1 MNSKLITIAVL
12 PFLFA
17 ACAGQPTKPHTA
29 TKPAA
34 AAAPAVPPKLPDV
47 ALSDELLF
55 EFLFGEIA
63 GQRGNLGVATEAYL
77 DMAKRTR
84 DPRIVQRALDIALFS
99 GNTTAAL
106 EMAKLLTEVDPNST
120 KAKQTLTALLAH
132 SGSIDEARPGIE
144 KLLAQ
149 QNGENLDKGLLQL
162 NNLFARQ
169 PDRQAVLSVIQSVT
183 KPYLDHPEAHYAIS
197 IAAWRAG
204 QGDLALEEADKAASM
219 RPGWEMAALLKMQ
232 ILEQVDTSRVQPF
245 LKDFLAQYPK
255 SQEVRLNYAKFL
267 VSEKKYSEAR
277 EEFTELKKTFPE
289 NREVA
294 FAVGLLS
301 LQLGDVDSAISDF
314 KKLLDQGYQNPD
326 LVRYYLGQS
335 YELKKNPAEA
345 EKWYNAVENGNQFL
359 PAKVRVAV
367 IMKERGNLAKAIGY
381 LHDIPTSNEAQK
393 IFIIQAEAQMLH
405 DSGKYREAYTVLDK
419 GLAKFPDSPNL
430 LYDQAMAAE
439 KLGKIRETEKSLSKL
454 IRIQPDFAQA
464 YNALGYT
471 LVEHTTRYKEA
482 LPLLEKALDLSPQD
496 PYTLDS
502 MGWLQFKMGNLTS
515 SIDYLKRAYAGRRD
529 PEIAAHLA
537 EVLWAQGKHEDAKKL
552 LQSSLKENPGNEALL
567 KSIKKFGH

>member
-1 MNSKLITIAVL
+1 MNSKLIAIAVL
-12 PFLFA
+12 PLLFA
-17 ACAGQPTKPHTA
+17 ACAGQPAKPLPA

-34 AAAPAVPPKLPDV
+34 VPAPPKLPDV

-63 GQRGNLGVATEAYL
+63 GQRGNLGIATEAYM

-99 GNTTAAL
+99 GNVTASL
-106 EMAKLLTEVDPNST
+106 EMAKLLTEVDPNSI
-120 KAKQTLTALLAH
+120 KAKQTLSALLAH
-132 SGSIDEARPGIE
+132 SGSIDEARPNIE

-149 QNGENLDKGLLQL
+149 QTGENLDKGLLQL

-169 PDRQAVLSVIQSVT
+169 SDRQAVLSAIQTVT
-183 KPYLDHPEAHYAIS
+183 KPYLDHPEAHYALS

-204 QGDLALEEADKAASM
+204 QTDLALEEADKAASM
-219 RPGWEMAALLKMQ
+219 RAGWEMAALLKMQ
-232 ILEQVDTSRVQPF
+232 ILEQVDKSRVQPY

-255 SQEVRLNYAKFL
+255 SQDVRLNYAKFL
-267 VSEKKYSEAR
+267 VSEKKYAEAR
-277 EEFTELKKTFPE
+277 EEFAELKKTFPE

-314 KKLLDQGYQNPD
+314 KKLLDQGYQNTD

-345 EKWYNAVENGNQFL
+345 EKWYNAVEKGNQYL
-359 PAKVRVAV
+359 AAKVRVAV
-367 IMKERGNLAKAIGY
+367 LMKEQGNLAGARSY
-381 LHDIPTSNEAQK
+381 LHNIPTSNEAEK
-393 IFIIQAEAQMLH
+393 VFIIQAEAQMLH
-405 DSGKYREAYTVLDK
+405 DSGNYREAYAVLDR
-419 GLAKFPDSPNL
+419 GLAQFPDSPNL

-439 KLGKIRETEKSLSKL
+439 KIGKIRETEKSLNKL

-482 LPLLEKALDLSPQD
+482 LPLLEKALNLSPQD

-502 MGWLQFKMGNLTS
+502 MGWLQFKMGNVPS

-552 LQSSLKENPGNEALL
+552 LQSSLKENPGNEVLI
-567 KSIKKFGH
+567 KSLKKFGH

>member
-1 MNSKLITIAVL
+1 MNSKLIAIAVL
-12 PFLFA
+12 PLLFA
-17 ACAGQPTKPHTA
+17 ACAGQPAKPLPA

-34 AAAPAVPPKLPDV
+34 VPAPPKLPDV

-63 GQRGNLGVATEAYL
+63 GQRGNLGIATEAYV

-99 GNTTAAL
+99 GNVTASL
-106 EMAKLLTEVDPNST
+106 EMAKLLTEIDPNSI
-120 KAKQTLTALLAH
+120 KAKQTLSALLAH
-132 SGSIDEARPGIE
+132 SGSIDEARPNIE

-149 QNGENLDKGLLQL
+149 QTGENLDKGLLQL
-162 NNLFARQ
+162 NNLFTRQ
-169 PDRQAVLSVIQSVT
+169 SDRQAVLSAIQSVT

-204 QGDLALEEADKAASM
+204 QMELAQEEADKAASM

-232 ILEQVDTSRVQPF
+232 ILEQADKNRVQPF

-267 VSEKKYSEAR
+267 VSEKKYAEAR
-277 EEFTELKKTFPE
+277 EEFDELKKTFPE

-314 KKLLDQGYQNPD
+314 KKLLDQGYQNTD

-335 YELKKNPAEA
+335 YELKKNPVEA
-345 EKWYNAVENGNQFL
+345 EKWYNAVEKGNQYL
-359 PAKVRVAV
+359 AAKVRVAV
-367 IMKERGNLAKAIGY
+367 LMKEQGNLAGARSY
-381 LHDIPTSNEAQK
+381 LHNIPTSNEAEK
-393 IFIIQAEAQMLH
+393 VFIIQAEAQMLH
-405 DSGKYREAYTVLDK
+405 DSGNYREAYAVLDR

-439 KLGKIRETEKSLSKL
+439 KLGKIRETEKSLNKL

-482 LPLLEKALDLSPQD
+482 LPLLEKALNLSPQD

-502 MGWLQFKMGNLTS
+502 MGWLQFKMGNVPS

-537 EVLWAQGKHEDAKKL
+537 EVLWVQGKHEDAKKL
-552 LQSSLKENPGNEALL
+552 LQSSLKENPGNEVLI
-567 KSIKKFGH
+567 KSLKKFGH

>member
-1 MNSKLITIAVL
+1 MNSKLIAIAVL
-12 PFLFA
+12 PLLFA
-17 ACAGQPTKPHTA
+17 ACAGQPAKPLPA

-34 AAAPAVPPKLPDV
+34 AAVPVPPKLPDV

-63 GQRGNLGVATEAYL
+63 GQRGNLGIATEAYM

-99 GNTTAAL
+99 GNVTASL
-106 EMAKLLTEVDPNST
+106 EMAKLLTEVDPNSI
-120 KAKQTLTALLAH
+120 KAKQTLSALLAH
-132 SGSIDEARPGIE
+132 SGSIDEARPNIE

-149 QNGENLDKGLLQL
+149 QTGENLDKGLLQL

-169 PDRQAVLSVIQSVT
+169 SDRQAVLSAIQTVT
-183 KPYLDHPEAHYAIS
+183 KPYLDHPEAHYALS

-204 QGDLALEEADKAASM
+204 QTDLALEEADKAASM
-219 RPGWEMAALLKMQ
+219 RAGWEMAALLKMQ
-232 ILEQVDTSRVQPF
+232 ILEQVDKSRVQPY

-267 VSEKKYSEAR
+267 VSEKNYAEAR
-277 EEFTELKKTFPE
+277 EEFAELKKTFPE

-314 KKLLDQGYQNPD
+314 KKLLDQGYQNTD

-345 EKWYNAVENGNQFL
+345 EKWYNAVEKGNQYL
-359 PAKVRVAV
+359 AAKVRVAV
-367 IMKERGNLAKAIGY
+367 LMKEQGNLAGARSY
-381 LHDIPTSNEAQK
+381 LHNIPTSNEAEK
-393 IFIIQAEAQMLH
+393 VFIIQAEAQMLH
-405 DSGKYREAYTVLDK
+405 DSGNYREAYAVLDR
-419 GLAKFPDSPNL
+419 GLAQFPDSPNL

-439 KLGKIRETEKSLSKL
+439 KIGKIRETEKSLNKL

-482 LPLLEKALDLSPQD
+482 LPLLQKALNLSPQD

-502 MGWLQFKMGNLTS
+502 MGWLQFKMGNVPS

-537 EVLWAQGKHEDAKKL
+537 EVLWVQGKHEDAKKL
-552 LQSSLKENPGNEALL
+552 LQSSLKENPGNEVLI
-567 KSIKKFGH
+567 KSLKKFGH

>member
-1 MNSKLITIAVL
+1 MNSKLIAIAVL
-12 PFLFA
+12 PLLFA
-17 ACAGQPTKPHTA
+17 ACAGQPAKPLPA

-34 AAAPAVPPKLPDV
+34 VPAPPKLPDV

-63 GQRGNLGVATEAYL
+63 GQRGNLGIATEAYV

-99 GNTTAAL
+99 GNVTASL
-106 EMAKLLTEVDPNST
+106 EMAKLLTEIDPNSI
-120 KAKQTLTALLAH
+120 KAKQTLSALLAH
-132 SGSIDEARPGIE
+132 SGSIDEARPNIE

-149 QNGENLDKGLLQL
+149 QTGENLDKGLLQL

-169 PDRQAVLSVIQSVT
+169 SDRQAVLSAIQSVT

-204 QGDLALEEADKAASM
+204 QMELAQEEADKAASM

-232 ILEQVDTSRVQPF
+232 ILEQADKNRVQPF

-267 VSEKKYSEAR
+267 VSEKKYAEAR
-277 EEFTELKKTFPE
+277 EEFVELKKTFPE

-314 KKLLDQGYQNPD
+314 KKLLDQGYQNTD

-335 YELKKNPAEA
+335 YELKKNPVEA
-345 EKWYNAVENGNQFL
+345 EKWYNAVEKGNQYL
-359 PAKVRVAV
+359 AAKVRVAV
-367 IMKERGNLAKAIGY
+367 LMKEQGNLAGARSY
-381 LHDIPTSNEAQK
+381 LHNIPTSNEAEK
-393 IFIIQAEAQMLH
+393 VFIIQAEAQMLH
-405 DSGKYREAYTVLDK
+405 DSGNYREAYAVLDR

-439 KLGKIRETEKSLSKL
+439 KLGKIRETEKSLNKL

-482 LPLLEKALDLSPQD
+482 LPLLEKALNLSPQD

-502 MGWLQFKMGNLTS
+502 MGWLQFKMGNVPS

-537 EVLWAQGKHEDAKKL
+537 EVLWVQGKHEDAKKL
-552 LQSSLKENPGNEALL
+552 LQSSLKENPGNEVLI
-567 KSIKKFGH
+567 KSLKKFGH

>member
-1 MNSKLITIAVL
+1 MNSKLIAIAVL
-12 PFLFA
+12 PLLFA
-17 ACAGQPTKPHTA
+17 ACAGQPAKPLPA

-34 AAAPAVPPKLPDV
+34 AAVPVPPKLPDV

-63 GQRGNLGVATEAYL
+63 GQRGNLGIATEAYM

-99 GNTTAAL
+99 GNVTASL
-106 EMAKLLTEVDPNST
+106 EMAKLLTEVDPNSI
-120 KAKQTLTALLAH
+120 KAKQTLSALLAH
-132 SGSIDEARPGIE
+132 SGSIDEARPNIE

-149 QNGENLDKGLLQL
+149 QTGENLDKGLLQL

-169 PDRQAVLSVIQSVT
+169 SDRQAVLSAIQTVT
-183 KPYLDHPEAHYAIS
+183 KPYLDHPEAHYALS

-204 QGDLALEEADKAASM
+204 QTDLALEEADKAASM
-219 RPGWEMAALLKMQ
+219 RAGWEMAALLKMQ
-232 ILEQVDTSRVQPF
+232 ILEQVDKSRVQPY

-267 VSEKKYSEAR
+267 VSEKNYAEAR
-277 EEFTELKKTFPE
+277 EEFAELKKTFPE

-314 KKLLDQGYQNPD
+314 KKLLDQGYQNTD

-345 EKWYNAVENGNQFL
+345 EKWYNAVEKGNQYL
-359 PAKVRVAV
+359 AAKVRVAV
-367 IMKERGNLAKAIGY
+367 LMKEQGNLAGARSY
-381 LHDIPTSNEAQK
+381 LHNIPTSNEAEK
-393 IFIIQAEAQMLH
+393 VFIIQAEAQMLH
-405 DSGKYREAYTVLDK
+405 DSGNYREAYAVLDR
-419 GLAKFPDSPNL
+419 GLAQFPDSPNL

-439 KLGKIRETEKSLSKL
+439 KIGKIRETEKSLNKL

-482 LPLLEKALDLSPQD
+482 LPLLQKALNLSPQD

-502 MGWLQFKMGNLTS
+502 MGWLQFKMGNVPS

-537 EVLWAQGKHEDAKKL
+537 EVLWVQGKHEDAKKL
-552 LQSSLKENPGNEALL
+552 LQSSLKENPGNEVLIKTL
-567 KSIKKFGH
+567 KKFGH

>member
-1 MNSKLITIAVL
+1 MNSKLIAIAVL
-12 PFLFA
+12 PLLFA
-17 ACAGQPTKPHTA
+17 ACAGQPAKPLPA

-34 AAAPAVPPKLPDV
+34 AAVPVPPKLPDV

-63 GQRGNLGVATEAYL
+63 GQRGNLGIATEAYM

-99 GNTTAAL
+99 GNVTASL
-106 EMAKLLTEVDPNST
+106 EMAKLLTEVDPNSI
-120 KAKQTLTALLAH
+120 KAKQTLSALLAH
-132 SGSIDEARPGIE
+132 SGSIDEARPNIE

-149 QNGENLDKGLLQL
+149 QTGENLDKGLLQL
-162 NNLFARQ
+162 NNLLARQ
-169 PDRQAVLSVIQSVT
+169 SDRQAVLSAIQTVT
-183 KPYLDHPEAHYAIS
+183 KPYLDHPEAHYALS

-204 QGDLALEEADKAASM
+204 QTDLALEEADKAASM
-219 RPGWEMAALLKMQ
+219 RAGWEMAALLKMQ
-232 ILEQVDTSRVQPF
+232 ILEQADKNRVQPF

-267 VSEKKYSEAR
+267 VSEKKYAEAR
-277 EEFTELKKTFPE
+277 EEFDELKKTFPE

-314 KKLLDQGYQNPD
+314 KKLLDQGYQNTD

-335 YELKKNPAEA
+335 YELKKNPVEA
-345 EKWYNAVENGNQFL
+345 EKWYNAVEKGNQYL
-359 PAKVRVAV
+359 AAKVRVAV
-367 IMKERGNLAKAIGY
+367 LMKEQGNLAGARSY
-381 LHDIPTSNEAQK
+381 LHNIPTSNEAEK
-393 IFIIQAEAQMLH
+393 VFIIQAEAQMLH
-405 DSGKYREAYTVLDK
+405 DSGNYREAYAVLDR

-439 KLGKIRETEKSLSKL
+439 KIGKIRETEKSLNKL

-482 LPLLEKALDLSPQD
+482 LPLLEKALNLSPQD

-502 MGWLQFKMGNLTS
+502 MGWLQFKMGNVPS

-537 EVLWAQGKHEDAKKL
+537 EVLWVQGKHEDAKKL
-552 LQSSLKENPGNEALL
+552 LQSSLKENPGNEVLI
-567 KSIKKFGH
+567 KSLKKFGH

>member
-17 ACAGQPTKPHTA
+17 ACAGQPAKPQPA

-34 AAAPAVPPKLPDV
+34 AAVPVPPKLPDV
-47 ALSDELLF
+47 VLSDDLLF

-63 GQRGNLGVATEAYL
+63 GQRGNLGVATEAYV

-99 GNTTAAL
+99 GNVTAAL
-106 EMAKLLTEVDPNST
+106 EMAKLLTEVDPNSI
-120 KAKQTLTALLAH
+120 KAKQTLSALLAH
-132 SGSIDEARPGIE
+132 SGSIDEARPNIE

-162 NNLFARQ
+162 NNLFARHS
-169 PDRQAVLSVIQSVT
+169 DRRAVLSAIQSVT

-204 QGDLALEEADKAASM
+204 QADLALEEADKAASM

-232 ILEQVDTSRVQPF
+232 ILEQVDASQVQPF

-267 VSEKKYSEAR
+267 VSEKKYGEAR
-277 EEFTELKKTFPE
+277 EEFAELKKTFPE

-314 KKLLDQGYQNPD
+314 KKLLDQGYQNTD

-335 YELKKNPAEA
+335 YELKKNLAEA
-345 EKWYNAVENGNQFL
+345 EKWYSAVESGNQYL

-367 IMKERGNLAKAIGY
+367 LMKERGNLAKARSY
-381 LHDIPTSNEAQK
+381 LHNIPTSNEAQQ
-393 IFIIQAEAQMLH
+393 IFLIQAEAQMLH
-405 DSGKYREAYTVLDK
+405 DSGNYREAFAVLDR

-482 LPLLEKALDLSPQD
+482 LPLLKKALDLDPQD

-502 MGWLQFKMGNLTS
+502 MGWLQFKMGNMTS
-515 SIDYLKRAYAGRRD
+515 SVDYLKRAYAGRRD

-552 LQSSLKENPGNEALL
+552 LQSSLKENPDNEALI

>member
-1 MNSKLITIAVL
+1 MNSKLIAIAVL
-12 PFLFA
+12 PLLFA
-17 ACAGQPTKPHTA
+17 ACAGQPAKPLPA

-34 AAAPAVPPKLPDV
+34 AAVPVPPKLPDV

-63 GQRGNLGVATEAYL
+63 GQRGNLGIATEAYM

-99 GNTTAAL
+99 GNVTASL
-106 EMAKLLTEVDPNST
+106 EMAKLLTEVDPNSI
-120 KAKQTLTALLAH
+120 KAKQTLSALLAH
-132 SGSIDEARPGIE
+132 SGSIDEARPNIE

-149 QNGENLDKGLLQL
+149 QTGENLDKGLLQL

-169 PDRQAVLSVIQSVT
+169 SDRQAVLSAIQTVT
-183 KPYLDHPEAHYAIS
+183 KPYLDHPEAHYALS

-204 QGDLALEEADKAASM
+204 QTDLALEEADKAASM
-219 RPGWEMAALLKMQ
+219 RAGWEMAALLKMQ
-232 ILEQVDTSRVQPF
+232 ILEQVDKSRVQPY

-267 VSEKKYSEAR
+267 VSEKKYAEAR
-277 EEFTELKKTFPE
+277 EEFAELKKTFPE

-314 KKLLDQGYQNPD
+314 KKLLDQGYQNTD

-345 EKWYNAVENGNQFL
+345 EKWYNAVEKGNQYL
-359 PAKVRVAV
+359 AAKVRVAV
-367 IMKERGNLAKAIGY
+367 LMKEQGNLAGARSY
-381 LHDIPTSNEAQK
+381 LHNIPTSNEAEK
-393 IFIIQAEAQMLH
+393 VFIIQAEAQMLH
-405 DSGKYREAYTVLDK
+405 DSGNYREAYAVLDR
-419 GLAKFPDSPNL
+419 GLAQFPDSPNL

-439 KLGKIRETEKSLSKL
+439 KIGKIRETEKSLNKL

-482 LPLLEKALDLSPQD
+482 LPLLEKALNLSPQD

-502 MGWLQFKMGNLTS
+502 MGWLQFKMGNVPS

-537 EVLWAQGKHEDAKKL
+537 EVLWVQGKHEDAKKL
-552 LQSSLKENPGNEALL
+552 LQSSLKENPGNEVLI
-567 KSIKKFGH
+567 KSLKKFGH

>member
-1 MNSKLITIAVL
+1 MNSKLIAIAVL
-12 PFLFA
+12 PLLFA
-17 ACAGQPTKPHTA
+17 ACAGQPAKPLPA

-34 AAAPAVPPKLPDV
+34 VPAPPKLPDV

-63 GQRGNLGVATEAYL
+63 GQRGNLGIATEAYV

-99 GNTTAAL
+99 GNVTASL
-106 EMAKLLTEVDPNST
+106 EMAKLLTEIDPNSI
-120 KAKQTLTALLAH
+120 KAKQTLSALLAH
-132 SGSIDEARPGIE
+132 SGSIDEARPNIE

-149 QNGENLDKGLLQL
+149 QTGENLDKGLLQL

-169 PDRQAVLSVIQSVT
+169 SDRQAVLSAIQSVT

-204 QGDLALEEADKAASM
+204 QMELAQEEADKAASM

-232 ILEQVDTSRVQPF
+232 ILEQADKNRVQPF

-267 VSEKKYSEAR
+267 VSEKKYAEAR
-277 EEFTELKKTFPE
+277 EEFDELKKTFPE

-314 KKLLDQGYQNPD
+314 KKLLDQGYQNTD

-335 YELKKNPAEA
+335 YELKKNPVEA
-345 EKWYNAVENGNQFL
+345 EKWYNAVEKGNQYL
-359 PAKVRVAV
+359 AAKVRVAV
-367 IMKERGNLAKAIGY
+367 LMKEQGNLAGARSY
-381 LHDIPTSNEAQK
+381 LHNIPTSNEAEK
-393 IFIIQAEAQMLH
+393 VFIIQAEAQMLH
-405 DSGKYREAYTVLDK
+405 DSGNYREAYAVLDR

-439 KLGKIRETEKSLSKL
+439 KLGKIRETEKSLNKL

-482 LPLLEKALDLSPQD
+482 LPLLEKALNLSPQD

-502 MGWLQFKMGNLTS
+502 MGWLQFKMGNVPS

-537 EVLWAQGKHEDAKKL
+537 EVLWVQGKHEDAKKL
-552 LQSSLKENPGNEALL
+552 LQSSLKENPGNEVLI
-567 KSIKKFGH
+567 KSLKKFGH

>member
-1 MNSKLITIAVL
+1 MNSKLIAIAVL
-12 PFLFA
+12 PLLFA
-17 ACAGQPTKPHTA
+17 ACAGQPAKPLPT

-34 AAAPAVPPKLPDV
+34 VPAPPKLPDV
-47 ALSDELLF
+47 TLSDELLF

-63 GQRGNLGVATEAYL
+63 GQRGNLGIATEAYV

-99 GNTTAAL
+99 GNVTASL
-106 EMAKLLTEVDPNST
+106 EMAKLLTEVDPNSI
-120 KAKQTLTALLAH
+120 KAKQTLSALLAH
-132 SGSIDEARPGIE
+132 SGSIDEARPNIE

-149 QNGENLDKGLLQL
+149 QTGENLDKGLLQL

-169 PDRQAVLSVIQSVT
+169 SDRQAVLSAIQSVT

-204 QGDLALEEADKAASM
+204 QMELAQEEADKAASM

-232 ILEQVDTSRVQPF
+232 ILEQADKNRVQPF

-267 VSEKKYSEAR
+267 VSEKKYAEAR
-277 EEFTELKKTFPE
+277 EEFDELKKTFPE

-314 KKLLDQGYQNPD
+314 KKLLDQGYQNTD

-335 YELKKNPAEA
+335 YELKKNPVEA
-345 EKWYNAVENGNQFL
+345 EKWYNAVEKGNQYL
-359 PAKVRVAV
+359 AAKVRVAV
-367 IMKERGNLAKAIGY
+367 LMKEQGNLAGARSY
-381 LHDIPTSNEAQK
+381 LHNIPTSNEAEK
-393 IFIIQAEAQMLH
+393 VFIIQAEAQMLH
-405 DSGKYREAYTVLDK
+405 DSGNYREAYAVLDR

-439 KLGKIRETEKSLSKL
+439 KLGKIRETEKSLNKL

-482 LPLLEKALDLSPQD
+482 LPLLEKALNLSPQD

-502 MGWLQFKMGNLTS
+502 MGWLQFKMGNVPS

-537 EVLWAQGKHEDAKKL
+537 EVLWVQGKHEDAKKL
-552 LQSSLKENPGNEALL
+552 LQSSLKENPGNEVLI
-567 KSIKKFGH
+567 KSLKKFGH